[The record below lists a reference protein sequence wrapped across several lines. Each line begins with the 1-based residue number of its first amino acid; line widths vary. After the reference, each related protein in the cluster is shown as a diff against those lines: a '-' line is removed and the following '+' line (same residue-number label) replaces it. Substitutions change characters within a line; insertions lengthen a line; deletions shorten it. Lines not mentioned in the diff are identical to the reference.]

1 VSHLLSYAIPGLAYG
16 CVFALLGMGLVLTY
30 QTSGVFNLAF
40 GAQAYA
46 SAVAFYV
53 CMSHGWPVW
62 AAFLLAVVFGAP
74 ALGVLMQLGL
84 YRHVRTKPPLVKL
97 VAALGM
103 LIAIPAVLEA
113 GFGAGQLINPPSL
126 WLSPSTI
133 YLHVD
138 GAAING
144 TELSIVIVTFCV
156 ALGCSLLF
164 HFTQIGLRMKAMAES
179 PRMVALA
186 GVNTEAVGIA
196 SWMLSSFLAGLAGVL
211 LAPSFGGLQPTNFTD
226 LLVAAVAAAA
236 AGSLT
241 SLPYAFLGGILLGMA
256 EEILGGYLPSGA
268 ILSSGLRPGFPFV
281 VLLGL
286 LLFLPGLRRRWG
298 KTDDPLAN
306 CDPPPAPLVSS
317 RRGPM
322 LGGAPASRLV
332 LFLLVGAFIASVL
345 TWISGS
351 WVFTITQALVFGIV
365 FLSLVLLTGMSGQ
378 ISLCQATFAG
388 VGAFTAGQLAAHF
401 NLSLLVGLLVAGVVS
416 AGIGVVVAMPALRLG
431 GLALAL
437 ATLAFGLLA
446 DNIGFQY
453 SWSGNGESG
462 ITVPRPQ
469 LGPVNFTSDR
479 SYFVLVCIVLALCI
493 AVVRAIARGTT
504 GRQLAA
510 LRGSELAAASIGI
523 NAARLKVIVFA
534 LSAGIAG
541 VGGAL
546 YASLDQSVSAND
558 FNTLISLV
566 LVVVVATV
574 GVYTVEG
581 AIEAGFAY
589 VLLNTILTTD
599 LPSQYSSLLELL
611 FGAGAIA
618 YVLHPEGVV
627 EYLKRFVVEHLPWGD
642 PVGEPLA

>member
-1 VSHLLSYAIPGLAYG
+1 
-16 CVFALLGMGLVLTY
+16 MGLVLTY

-46 SAVAFYV
+46 SAVVFFV
-53 CMSHGWPVW
+53 CLQNGWPVW
-62 AAFLLAVVFGAP
+62 AAFLLSVVFGAP
-74 ALGVLMQLGL
+74 VLGVVMHFGL
-84 YRHVRTKPPLVKL
+84 YRYVRTKPPLVKL

-103 LIAIPAVLEA
+103 LIAIPAVLQVA
-113 GFGAGQLINPPSL
+113 FSADQLINPPAL

-133 YLHVD
+133 YLRVAGD
-138 GAAING
+138 AING
-144 TELSIVIVTFCV
+144 NELSTVIVTAAM
-156 ALGCSLLF
+156 ALLLSLMF
-164 HFTQIGLRMKAMAES
+164 HFTQIGLRMRAMAES

-186 GVNTEAVGIA
+186 GVNAEGVGIA

-211 LAPSFGGLQPTNFTD
+211 LAPVFGGLQSTNFTE

-236 AGSLT
+236 AGSLR
-241 SLPYAFLGGILLGMA
+241 SLPYTFLGGLLLGVG
-256 EEILGGYLPSGA
+256 EEILGGYLPSGQ
-268 ILSSGLRPGFPFV
+268 ILSSGLRPAFPFV
-281 VLLGL
+281 ALLGL

-298 KTDDPLAN
+298 RTDDPLAAV
-306 CDPPPAPLVSS
+306 DPPPAQLASAVSGPLL
-317 RRGPM
+317 RR
-322 LGGAPASRLV
+322 ASRGTIV
-332 LFLLVGAFIASVL
+332 LLVGGFVASVM

-351 WVFTITQALVFGIV
+351 WVFTLSQALVFAIV

-378 ISLCQATFAG
+378 ISLCQATFVG
-388 VGAFTAGQLAAHF
+388 VGAFTAGQLAIHF
-401 NLSLLVGLLVAGVVS
+401 DVSILIGVLIGGVAS
-416 AGIGVVVAMPALRLG
+416 AAVGVVVAMPALRLG

-469 LGPVNFTSDR
+469 LGSINFTSDR
-479 SYFVLVCIVLALCI
+479 AFFVLVCIVLGLCI
-493 AVVRAIARGTT
+493 AIVSAIARGTT

-510 LRGSELAAASIGI
+510 LRGSELAASSIGI
-523 NAARLKVIVFA
+523 NPARLKIIVFG

-546 YASLDQSVSAND
+546 YASLDQSVSSDD
-558 FNTLISLV
+558 FNTLFSLV
-566 LVVVVATV
+566 LVVVIATV

-581 AIEAGFAY
+581 AIEAGFVF
-589 VLLNTILTTD
+589 VLVNTVLTSD
-599 LPSQYSSLLELL
+599 LPTQYSSLLELL
-611 FGAGAIA
+611 FGAGAIV

-627 EYLKRFVVEHLPWGD
+627 EVLKRVVVDRVRRRDSGSE
-642 PVGEPLA
+642 VVA

>member
-1 VSHLLSYAIPGLAYG
+1 
-16 CVFALLGMGLVLTY
+16 MGLVLTY

-53 CMSHGWPVW
+53 CVSHGWPIW

-74 ALGVLMQLGL
+74 ALGVLMQIGL
-84 YRHVRTKPPLVKL
+84 FRLVRTKPPLVKL

-133 YLHVD
+133 YLHVA

-144 TELSIVIVTFCV
+144 TELSIVIVTFSV

-211 LAPSFGGLQPTNFTD
+211 LAPSFGGLQATNFTD

-241 SLPYAFLGGILLGMA
+241 SLPYAFLGGILLGVA

-298 KTDDPLAN
+298 KTDDPLAG
-306 CDPPPAPLVSS
+306 CDPPPAALMSTVSGPLF
-317 RRGPM
+317 RQ
-322 LGGAPASRLV
+322 ASRGTIL
-332 LFLLVGAFIASVL
+332 LFVGGFIASVL
-345 TWISGS
+345 TWVSGS

-401 NLSLLVGLLVAGVVS
+401 NLSILVGLLVAGIVS
-416 AGIGVVVAMPALRLG
+416 AAIGVVVALPALRLG

-453 SWSGNGESG
+453 SWSGNGQSG

-469 LGPVNFTSDR
+469 LGPINFTSDR
-479 SYFVLVCIVLALCI
+479 SYFVLVCIVLALCVAI
-493 AVVRAIARGTT
+493 VTAIARGTT

-523 NAARLKVIVFA
+523 NPARLKVVVFA

-546 YASLDQSVSAND
+546 YASLDQSVSASD

-566 LVVVVATV
+566 LVVVVATI

-589 VLLNTILTTD
+589 VLLNTVLTTD

-611 FGAGAIA
+611 FGAGAIV

-627 EYLKRFVVEHLPWGD
+627 EYLKRLVLEHFPWRHPAGD
-642 PVGEPLA
+642 PAA

>member
-1 VSHLLSYAIPGLAYG
+1 
-16 CVFALLGMGLVLTY
+16 VFALLGMGLVLTY

-53 CMSHGWPVW
+53 CVSHGWPIW

-74 ALGVLMQLGL
+74 ALGVLMQIGL
-84 YRHVRTKPPLVKL
+84 FRLVRTKPPLVKL

-133 YLHVD
+133 YLHVA

-144 TELSIVIVTFCV
+144 TELSIVIVTFSV

-211 LAPSFGGLQPTNFTD
+211 LAPSFGGLQATNFTD

-241 SLPYAFLGGILLGMA
+241 SLPYAFLGGILLGVA

-298 KTDDPLAN
+298 KTDDPLAG
-306 CDPPPAPLVSS
+306 CDPPPAALMSTVSGPLF
-317 RRGPM
+317 RQ
-322 LGGAPASRLV
+322 ASRGTIL
-332 LFLLVGAFIASVL
+332 LFVGGFIASVL
-345 TWISGS
+345 TWVSGS

-401 NLSLLVGLLVAGVVS
+401 NLSILVGLLVAGIVS
-416 AGIGVVVAMPALRLG
+416 AAIGVVVALPALRLG

-453 SWSGNGESG
+453 SWSGNGQSG

-469 LGPVNFTSDR
+469 LGPINFTSDR
-479 SYFVLVCIVLALCI
+479 SYFVLVCIVLALCVAI
-493 AVVRAIARGTT
+493 VTAIARGTT

-523 NAARLKVIVFA
+523 NPARLKVVVFA

-546 YASLDQSVSAND
+546 YASLDQSVSASD

-566 LVVVVATV
+566 LVVVVATI

-589 VLLNTILTTD
+589 VLLNTVLTTD

-611 FGAGAIA
+611 FGAGAIV

-627 EYLKRFVVEHLPWGD
+627 EYLKRLVLEHFPWRHPAGD
-642 PVGEPLA
+642 PAA

>member
-1 VSHLLSYAIPGLAYG
+1 MSHLLSYGIPGLAYG

-53 CMSHGWPVW
+53 CVSHGWPIW

-74 ALGVLMQLGL
+74 ALGVLMQIGL
-84 YRHVRTKPPLVKL
+84 FRLVRTKPPLVKL

-133 YLHVD
+133 YLHVA

-144 TELSIVIVTFCV
+144 TELSIVIVTFSV

-211 LAPSFGGLQPTNFTD
+211 LAPSFGGLQATNFTD

-241 SLPYAFLGGILLGMA
+241 SLPYAFLGGILLGVA

-298 KTDDPLAN
+298 KTDDPLAG
-306 CDPPPAPLVSS
+306 CDPPPAALMSTVSGPLF
-317 RRGPM
+317 RQ
-322 LGGAPASRLV
+322 ASRGTIL
-332 LFLLVGAFIASVL
+332 LFVGGFIASVL
-345 TWISGS
+345 TWVSGS

-401 NLSLLVGLLVAGVVS
+401 NLSILVGLLVAGIVS
-416 AGIGVVVAMPALRLG
+416 AAIGVVVALPALRLG

-453 SWSGNGESG
+453 SWSGNGQSG

-469 LGPVNFTSDR
+469 LGPINFTSDR
-479 SYFVLVCIVLALCI
+479 SYFVLVCIVLALCVAI
-493 AVVRAIARGTT
+493 VTAIARGTT

-523 NAARLKVIVFA
+523 NPARLKVVVFA

-546 YASLDQSVSAND
+546 YASLDQSVSASD

-566 LVVVVATV
+566 LVVVVATI

-589 VLLNTILTTD
+589 VLLNTVLTTD

-611 FGAGAIA
+611 FGAGAIV

-627 EYLKRFVVEHLPWGD
+627 EYLKRLVLEHFPWRHPAGD
-642 PVGEPLA
+642 PAA